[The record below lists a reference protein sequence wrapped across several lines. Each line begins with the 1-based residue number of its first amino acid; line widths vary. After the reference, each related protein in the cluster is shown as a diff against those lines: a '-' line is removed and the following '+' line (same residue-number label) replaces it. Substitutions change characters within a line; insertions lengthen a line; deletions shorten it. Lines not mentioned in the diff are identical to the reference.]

1 MKNFF
6 SLLVLGALVFCAY
19 TYYNKTVEN
28 KFTLSGTIT
37 VPERLRAAA
46 QAQNNTCSIIVKNE
60 ADVPIAIKRVI
71 NPVFPLKFEI
81 GSKDLLVGELDGN
94 VKLEVQINNHG
105 SLGVL
110 KTGDI
115 FGSSSGTY
123 ALNSKGILL
132 TADKMTGKPQMV
144 SNRGNT
150 FFRTAAR

>member
-28 KFTLSGTIT
+28 KFSLSGTVT
-37 VPERLRAAA
+37 VPERLLTVA

-60 ADVPIAIKRVI
+60 ADVPIAIQRVI
-71 NPVFPLKFEI
+71 NPVFPLQFKI
-81 GSKDLLVGELDGN
+81 GSKDLLVGEVDGN

-105 SLGVL
+105 NLGVL

-115 FGSSSGTY
+115 FGSTAGTY
-123 ALNSKGILL
+123 ALNSKDIVLN
-132 TADKMTGKPQMV
+132 ADKMTGKPQMV
-144 SNRGNT
+144 STRGN

>member
-1 MKNFF
+1 MKNF
-6 SLLVLGALVFCAY
+6 LTLIVLGALVFCAY

-28 KFTLSGTIT
+28 KFSLSGTVT
-37 VPERLRAAA
+37 VPERLLSAA

-71 NPVFPLKFEI
+71 NPVFPLQFQI
-81 GSKDLLVGELDGN
+81 GSKDLLVGEVDGS

-105 SLGVL
+105 NLGVL

-115 FGSSSGTY
+115 FGSTTGAY
-123 ALNSKGILL
+123 ALNSKDIVLN
-132 TADKMTGKPQMV
+132 ADKMTGKPQMV
-144 SNRGNT
+144 SVRGN